1 VTTASLVLGP
11 PSPLLFFVEVLLL
24 LSLGTAALVV
34 VSGADAGGIVRSPT
48 HYFEPFL
55 DRERDLAAGLGWQS
69 STWLAARTAF
79 ALAGLLIGVSTGI
92 PVAVFGGLV
101 AGIFAFPWAVAARAE
116 KRRLRTERAFVAMVR
131 EIRDRMLANTAFDQ
145 ALRDIAESV
154 GGELGHHL
162 APLVGD
168 RPIAEALVEVERRAR
183 SPLAS
188 QICTVFIL
196 ARTRNQAALVRL
208 LTDTVLPAA
217 NAALLI
223 QTEGEVT
230 LAQQRTVTYI
240 MLLIEAVS
248 LWYVTTVPSFHD
260 YYASFL
266 GQLTLVAIALLFLG
280 LVWSVGL
287 ILKRPQWTRWDLQR
301 LRREFEAA
309 GLA

>member
-162 APLVGD
+162 APLV
-168 RPIAEALVEVERRAR
+168 R